1 MAHEIETMFYSG
13 EVPWH
18 GLGTYVGGEN
28 VDSATALKE
37 SGLDW
42 AVEKTPLY
50 TTDGMGGRFPIKSHV
65 AIKRKTDDAILGV
78 VGAKYS
84 PLQNT
89 EAFAFMDTLV
99 EDGSMRYHTA
109 GSLRGGQRVW
119 LLGQIGSNEI
129 VKNDRVDQFIMLYNA
144 HDGSSALRVLWT
156 EVRVVCAN
164 TARMALGASKAS
176 DGVAVR
182 HTRNMQV
189 KVGEAARV
197 LGLAKEASDRSVAFQ
212 RRLAEIKMGT
222 ADWLKFI
229 DSLIPDKAE
238 GDGFNTRRENIK
250 GEITALFEG
259 GIGTEIEGVR
269 GTAWGAYNAITEF
282 TTHHSTVKSHK
293 DGLRFENIMF
303 GAGAD
308 LNSRSVKLLAEYA

>member
-1 MAHEIETMFYSG
+1 MAHEIETMMYSG

-18 GLGTYVGGEN
+18 GLGTYVGAQN
-28 VDSATALKE
+28 IDSATALQE

-42 AVEKTPLY
+42 SVTKTPIFA
-50 TTDGMGGRFPIKSHV
+50 TDGMGGRFPIKSHV
-65 AIKRKTDDAILGV
+65 AVRRNTDDAILGV

-84 PLQNT
+84 PLQNL

-129 VKNDRVDQFIMLYNA
+129 LPNDRVDQFIMLYNA

-164 TARMALGASKAS
+164 TARMALGSSKAAE
-176 DGVAVR
+176 GVSIR

-197 LGLAKEASDRSVAFQ
+197 LGLAKQASDRSADFH
-212 RRLAEIKMGT
+212 RRLTEIKMGT
-222 ADWLKFI
+222 AEWLKFI

-250 GEITALFEG
+250 GELTALFEG
-259 GIGTEIEGVR
+259 GIGTDIAGVK

-303 GAGAD
+303 GAGAG
-308 LNSRSVKLLAEYA
+308 LNSRAVQLLAEYA